1 MFCPSSHHLIDL
13 SDWPKEEWEALIQL
27 ALEIER
33 EPGRFYGKMGGRIL
47 PTLFYEPSTRTQNS
61 FKSAMYRLGGQTLGF
76 SNPQNS

>member
-47 PTLFYEPSTRTQNS
+47 
-61 FKSAMYRLGGQTLGF
+61 AMR
-76 SNPQNS
+76 